1 MTAKKSAAI
10 LLLLFSIINF
20 SLAQYSKTGWNLYT
34 SMKDVRDLSTTGT
47 KIWAASSGGLFTFDY
62 NSPSSTI
69 TKYTS
74 IDGLLS
80 NELASVIVDHNGNI
94 WSGGTDGSLNLF
106 KPVSNIWQT
115 SSDIAHSSEPS
126 RAINDIFQYGDYM
139 FLSTDFSII
148 KFSINS
154 FEIVDQPYIYLGH
167 LMPIKTPVY
176 KTIVINDTIWAATK
190 NGIAYANINNYLP
203 IQSSWNDFNTSNS
216 AMLTNTVNAVAYF
229 NNKIIFGTDSGMV
242 YYDNGTIVN
251 YSPTYNGNPVKFPVK
266 DLTVS
271 NNKLYVVCYKTTD
284 NIYKIDA
291 SNFNQAQL
299 VYNGLTI
306 NAMTVINDNDYAFGT
321 TNKGVTLFRNNIS
334 SSVIPNGP
342 YSNLFFH
349 ISVDA
354 SSNVWGVSGSLGGEW
369 AQESGVYKFDGKT
382 WKNYTA
388 ESHPVIGGPCC
399 GWVQVYPAKNN
410 TDIYVGGFGNGMLKI
425 TGDSVFRYTDE
436 NSILKGLSPG
446 FILVEGMR
454 EDNNNNLWLTNILT
468 ATPIVNWTAQVAYE
482 IPLGNSPNTPLIFL
496 AIDNYNTKWMTLGN
510 EGGAIKG
517 VLYFNEGI
525 PTCQNVS
532 YASLG
537 ADISSVF
544 DVIVDKNGEVW
555 IATNNGISIIADPYQ
570 VIANPNS
577 IPSTQKMRII
587 ENGLSTPLTEDV
599 RTIRSDALN
608 NKWIGTNSNGVLYV
622 SSDGSTLLK
631 QFNTSNSPLPDNHIN
646 VISADGANGIVY
658 FGTSKGLVSYKTV
671 ALEPKA
677 EFDKITVGPNPFVLP
692 NSNVLRIDGLVEN
705 SSIKILSISGTLIRE
720 FESPGGRVAEW
731 DGRDFNGN
739 LVPSGIYI
747 IVGFNK
753 DGSQVG
759 TGKVAVVKK

>member
-1 MTAKKSAAI
+1 
-10 LLLLFSIINF
+10 
-20 SLAQYSKTGWNLYT
+20 
-34 SMKDVRDLSTTGT
+34 
-47 KIWAASSGGLFTFDY
+47 
-62 NSPSSTI
+62 
-69 TKYTS
+69 
-74 IDGLLS
+74 
-80 NELASVIVDHNGNI
+80 
-94 WSGGTDGSLNLF
+94 
-106 KPVSNIWQT
+106 
-115 SSDIAHSSEPS
+115 
-126 RAINDIFQYGDYM
+126 M

-154 FEIVDQPYIYLGH
+154 FEIVDQPYIYLGP

-176 KTIVINDTIWAATK
+176 KTTVVNDTIWAATK

-203 IQSSWNDFNTSNS
+203 IQTSWKDFNTSNS
-216 AMLTNTVNAVAYF
+216 ALLTNTVNAVTYF
-229 NNKIIFGTDSGMV
+229 NNKIFFGTDSGMV
-242 YYDNGTIVN
+242 YYDNGALV
-251 YSPTYNGNPVKFPVK
+251 TYTPSVNGNPLKFPVK
-266 DLTVS
+266 DLTVF
-271 NNKLYVVCYKTTD
+271 NNKMYIVCFKTTD
-284 NIYKIDA
+284 NIYIVDA
-291 SNFNQAQL
+291 ANISQAQL
-299 VYNGLTI
+299 IYNGLTV
-306 NAMTVINDNDYAFGT
+306 NAMTVLNDNDYAFGT
-321 TNKGVTLFRNNIS
+321 ASKGVTLFRNNTS

-354 SSNVWGVSGSLGGEW
+354 SSNVWAVSGSLGGE
-369 AQESGVYKFDGKT
+369 AYLESGVYKFDGKT
-382 WKNYTA
+382 WKNYTYD
-388 ESHPVIGGPCC
+388 SYPSMGTSGN

-410 TDIYVGGFGNGMLKI
+410 TDTYVGGFGNGMLKI
-425 TGDSVFRYTDE
+425 TGDSVTRYTDE
-436 NSILKGLSPG
+436 NSILRGLSAG
-446 FILVEGMR
+446 YVLVEGMR
-454 EDNNNNLWLTNILT
+454 EDNNNNMWILNMLT
-468 ATPIVNWTAQVAYE
+468 ASPIVNWTAQTSFE
-482 IPLGNSPNTPLIFL
+482 IPLGNSAITPLLFL

-517 VLYFNEGI
+517 ILYFNEGI

-537 ADISSVF
+537 ADISAVY

-555 IATNNGISIIADPYQ
+555 VATNNGISIISDPYQ
-570 VIANPNS
+570 VIANPNT

-622 SSDGSTLLK
+622 SPDGSTLLK

-677 EFDKITVGPNPFVLP
+677 EFDKISVGPNPFVLP
-692 NSNVLRIDGLVEN
+692 NANKLRIDGLVEN